1 MKEIIFIS
9 IFLCFSYFSYTQP
22 VTWSKYYDPSVDGET
37 IDFLAKADSGYIMG
51 TNIFCSGSSWNGC
64 LYLAKINSLGKIVN
78 ETYLNKDE
86 NLNAFGISY
95 FSKNFIQK
103 R

>member
-1 MKEIIFIS
+1 MNKIFFIH
-9 IFLCFSYFSYTQP
+9 ILLYISYFSYTQT

-37 IDFLAKADSGYIMG
+37 IDFLVNADSGYIIG
-51 TNIFCSGSSWNGC
+51 TNIFCSGSSWNSC

-86 NLNAFGISY
+86 YLNAFG
-95 FSKNFIQK
+95 
-103 R
+103 